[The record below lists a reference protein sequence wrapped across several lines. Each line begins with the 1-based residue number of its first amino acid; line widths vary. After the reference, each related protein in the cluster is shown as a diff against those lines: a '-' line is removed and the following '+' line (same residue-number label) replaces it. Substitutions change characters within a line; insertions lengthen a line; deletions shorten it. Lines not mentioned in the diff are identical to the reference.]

1 MSKKDKN
8 LITNLVK
15 NFIIDENEFEYK
27 NIENYKKS
35 EKLFSYNKNRKLSNV
50 EKRKRFFSENDT
62 LNFVPK
68 LKPKISNIKPT
79 VLRLNTKKSNSR
91 NVRENLFSDVDQP
104 LINSYENEDT
114 ESFNSDSSSDS
125 DTSSEEDE
133 IILIKEEKGKILERK
148 VKKIKEELHECS
160 DFESDEEELNK
171 LRFLKTILQ
180 VRKELIKYKV
190 KINKNFSY
198 KDDTSI
204 EIGKTKIYKFLDISE
219 YFLNNNNLNNNNNN
233 NQNNL
238 NNDCKQK
245 KQRHLSILSIL
256 ENKLSVQ

>member
-8 LITNLVK
+8 LIINLVK
-15 NFIIDENEFEYK
+15 NFNIDENEFEYK
-27 NIENYKKS
+27 NIKKS

-50 EKRKRFFSENDT
+50 EKRKRFFSENDS

-91 NVRENLFSDVDQP
+91 NVRENLFSDEP

-114 ESFNSDSSSDS
+114 ESFDSSSDS
-125 DTSSEEDE
+125 DTSEEE
-133 IILIKEEKGKILERK
+133 ILIIKEEKKILERK

-198 KDDTSI
+198 KDDTLI
-204 EIGKTKIYKFLDISE
+204 EIGKSKIYKILDISE
-219 YFLNNNNLNNNNNN
+219 YFFNNNNLNY
-233 NQNNL
+233 NQNNV
-238 NNDCKQK
+238 NNNYNQN

>member
-8 LITNLVK
+8 LIINLVK
-15 NFIIDENEFEYK
+15 NFNIDENEFEYK
-27 NIENYKKS
+27 NIKKS
-35 EKLFSYNKNRKLSNV
+35 EKLFFYNKNRKLSNV
-50 EKRKRFFSENDT
+50 EKRKRFFSENDS

-91 NVRENLFSDVDQP
+91 NVRENLFSDEP

-114 ESFNSDSSSDS
+114 ESFDSSSDS
-125 DTSSEEDE
+125 DTSDEE
-133 IILIKEEKGKILERK
+133 ILIIKEEKKILERK

-160 DFESDEEELNK
+160 DFESDEEENK

-198 KDDTSI
+198 KDDTLI
-204 EIGKTKIYKFLDISE
+204 EIGKSKIYKILDISE
-219 YFLNNNNLNNNNNN
+219 YFFNNNNLNY
-233 NQNNL
+233 NQNNV
-238 NNDCKQK
+238 NNNYNQN

>member
-50 EKRKRFFSENDT
+50 EKRKRFFSENDS

-114 ESFNSDSSSDS
+114 ESFDSSSDS
-125 DTSSEEDE
+125 DTSDEE
-133 IILIKEEKGKILERK
+133 ILIIKEEKKILERK

-160 DFESDEEELNK
+160 DFESDEEVNK

-198 KDDTSI
+198 KDDTLI
-204 EIGKTKIYKFLDISE
+204 EIGKSKIYKILDISE
-219 YFLNNNNLNNNNNN
+219 YFFNNNNLNY
-233 NQNNL
+233 NQNNV
-238 NNDCKQK
+238 NNNYNQN
-245 KQRHLSILSIL
+245 KQRHLSILCIL
-256 ENKLSVQ
+256 ENKLSVK

>member
-8 LITNLVK
+8 LIINLVK
-15 NFIIDENEFEYK
+15 NFNIDENEFEYK
-27 NIENYKKS
+27 NIKKS
-35 EKLFSYNKNRKLSNV
+35 EKLFFYNKNRKLSNV
-50 EKRKRFFSENDT
+50 EKRKRFFSENDS

-91 NVRENLFSDVDQP
+91 NVRENLFSDEP

-114 ESFNSDSSSDS
+114 ESFDSSSDS
-125 DTSSEEDE
+125 DTSEEE
-133 IILIKEEKGKILERK
+133 ILIIKEEKKILERK

-160 DFESDEEELNK
+160 DFESDEEVNK

-198 KDDTSI
+198 KDDTLI
-204 EIGKTKIYKFLDISE
+204 EIGKSKIYKILDISE
-219 YFLNNNNLNNNNNN
+219 YFYNNNNNLNY
-233 NQNNL
+233 NQNNV
-238 NNDCKQK
+238 NNNYNQN

>member
-8 LITNLVK
+8 LIINLVK
-15 NFIIDENEFEYK
+15 NFNIDENEFEYK
-27 NIENYKKS
+27 NIKKS
-35 EKLFSYNKNRKLSNV
+35 EKLFFYNKNRKLSNV
-50 EKRKRFFSENDT
+50 EKRKRFFSENDS

-91 NVRENLFSDVDQP
+91 NVRENLFSDEP

-114 ESFNSDSSSDS
+114 ESFDSSSDS
-125 DTSSEEDE
+125 DTSEEE
-133 IILIKEEKGKILERK
+133 ILIIKEEKKILERK

-160 DFESDEEELNK
+160 DFESDEEVNK

-198 KDDTSI
+198 KDDTLI
-204 EIGKTKIYKFLDISE
+204 EIGKSKIYKILDISE
-219 YFLNNNNLNNNNNN
+219 YFFNNNNLNY
-233 NQNNL
+233 NQNNV
-238 NNDCKQK
+238 NNNYNQN

>member
-8 LITNLVK
+8 LIINLVK
-15 NFIIDENEFEYK
+15 NFNIDENEFEYK
-27 NIENYKKS
+27 NIKKS

-50 EKRKRFFSENDT
+50 EKRKRFFSENDS

-79 VLRLNTKKSNSR
+79 VLRLNSKKSNSR
-91 NVRENLFSDVDQP
+91 NVRENLFSDEP

-114 ESFNSDSSSDS
+114 ESFDSSSDS
-125 DTSSEEDE
+125 DTSDEE
-133 IILIKEEKGKILERK
+133 ILIIKEEKKILERK

-160 DFESDEEELNK
+160 DFESDEEVNK

-198 KDDTSI
+198 KDDTLI
-204 EIGKTKIYKFLDISE
+204 EIGKSKIYKILDISE
-219 YFLNNNNLNNNNNN
+219 YFFNNNNLNY
-233 NQNNL
+233 NQNNV
-238 NNDCKQK
+238 NNNYNQN
-245 KQRHLSILSIL
+245 KQRHLSILCIL
-256 ENKLSVQ
+256 ENKLSVK

>member
-8 LITNLVK
+8 LIINLVK
-15 NFIIDENEFEYK
+15 NFNIDENEFEYK
-27 NIENYKKS
+27 NIKKS

-50 EKRKRFFSENDT
+50 EKRKRFFSENDS

-91 NVRENLFSDVDQP
+91 NVRENLFSDEP

-114 ESFNSDSSSDS
+114 ESFDSSSDS
-125 DTSSEEDE
+125 DTSDEE
-133 IILIKEEKGKILERK
+133 ILIIKEEKKILERK

-160 DFESDEEELNK
+160 DFESDEEVNK

-198 KDDTSI
+198 KDDILI
-204 EIGKTKIYKFLDISE
+204 EIGKSKIYKILDISE
-219 YFLNNNNLNNNNNN
+219 YFFNNNNLNY
-233 NQNNL
+233 NQNNV
-238 NNDCKQK
+238 NNNYNQN

>member
-8 LITNLVK
+8 LIINLVK
-15 NFIIDENEFEYK
+15 NFNIDENEFEYK
-27 NIENYKKS
+27 NIKKS

-50 EKRKRFFSENDT
+50 EKRKRFFSENDS

-91 NVRENLFSDVDQP
+91 NVRENLFSDEP

-114 ESFNSDSSSDS
+114 ESFDSSSDS
-125 DTSSEEDE
+125 DTSDEE
-133 IILIKEEKGKILERK
+133 ILIIKEEKKILERK

-160 DFESDEEELNK
+160 DFESDEEVNK

-198 KDDTSI
+198 KDDTLI
-204 EIGKTKIYKFLDISE
+204 EIGKSKIYKILDISE
-219 YFLNNNNLNNNNNN
+219 YFFNNNNNNLNY
-233 NQNNL
+233 NQNNV
-238 NNDCKQK
+238 NNNYNQN

>member
-8 LITNLVK
+8 LIINLVK
-15 NFIIDENEFEYK
+15 NFNIDENEFEYK
-27 NIENYKKS
+27 NIKKS

-50 EKRKRFFSENDT
+50 EKRKRFFSENDS

-79 VLRLNTKKSNSR
+79 VLRLNSKKSNSR
-91 NVRENLFSDVDQP
+91 NVRENLFSDEP

-114 ESFNSDSSSDS
+114 ESFDSSSDS
-125 DTSSEEDE
+125 DTSEEE
-133 IILIKEEKGKILERK
+133 ILIIKEEKKILERK

-160 DFESDEEELNK
+160 DFESDEEVNK
-171 LRFLKTILQ
+171 LRFLKTIIQ

-198 KDDTSI
+198 KDDTLI
-204 EIGKTKIYKFLDISE
+204 EIGKSKIYKILDISE
-219 YFLNNNNLNNNNNN
+219 YFFNNNNLNY
-233 NQNNL
+233 NQNNV
-238 NNDCKQK
+238 NNNYNQN
-245 KQRHLSILSIL
+245 KQRHLSILCIL
-256 ENKLSVQ
+256 ENKLSVK

>member
-8 LITNLVK
+8 LIINLVK
-15 NFIIDENEFEYK
+15 NFNIDENEFEYK
-27 NIENYKKS
+27 NIKKS

-50 EKRKRFFSENDT
+50 EKRKRFFSENDS

-91 NVRENLFSDVDQP
+91 NVRENLFSDEP

-114 ESFNSDSSSDS
+114 ESFDSSSDS
-125 DTSSEEDE
+125 DTSDEE
-133 IILIKEEKGKILERK
+133 ILIIKEEKKILERK

-160 DFESDEEELNK
+160 DFESDEEVNK

-233 NQNNL
+233 NNQNNL

>member
-8 LITNLVK
+8 LIINLVK
-15 NFIIDENEFEYK
+15 NFNIDENEFEYK
-27 NIENYKKS
+27 NIKKS
-35 EKLFSYNKNRKLSNV
+35 EKLFFYNKNRKLSNV

-160 DFESDEEELNK
+160 DFESDEEVNK

-198 KDDTSI
+198 KDDTLI
-204 EIGKTKIYKFLDISE
+204 EIGKSKIYKILDISE
-219 YFLNNNNLNNNNNN
+219 YFYNNNNNLNY
-233 NQNNL
+233 NQNNV
-238 NNDCKQK
+238 NNNYNQN

>member
-27 NIENYKKS
+27 NIENNKKS

-68 LKPKISNIKPT
+68 LKRKISNIKPT

-91 NVRENLFSDVDQP
+91 NVRENLFSDEP

-238 NNDCKQK
+238 NNKKKKK

-256 ENKLSVQ
+256 ENKLRVQ

>member
-8 LITNLVK
+8 LIINLVK
-15 NFIIDENEFEYK
+15 NFNIDENEFEYK
-27 NIENYKKS
+27 NIKKS

-50 EKRKRFFSENDT
+50 EKRKRFFSENDS

-91 NVRENLFSDVDQP
+91 NVRENLFSDEP

-114 ESFNSDSSSDS
+114 ESFDSSSDS
-125 DTSSEEDE
+125 DTSDEE
-133 IILIKEEKGKILERK
+133 ILIIKEEKKILERK

-160 DFESDEEELNK
+160 DFESDEEVNK

-198 KDDTSI
+198 KDDTLI
-204 EIGKTKIYKFLDISE
+204 EIGKSKIYKILDISE
-219 YFLNNNNLNNNNNN
+219 YFFNNNLNY
-233 NQNNL
+233 NQNNV
-238 NNDCKQK
+238 NNNYNQN

>member
-8 LITNLVK
+8 LIINLVK
-15 NFIIDENEFEYK
+15 NFNIDENEFEYK
-27 NIENYKKS
+27 NIKKS

-50 EKRKRFFSENDT
+50 EKRKRFFSENDS

-91 NVRENLFSDVDQP
+91 NVRENLFSDEP

-114 ESFNSDSSSDS
+114 ESFDSSSDS
-125 DTSSEEDE
+125 DTSDEE
-133 IILIKEEKGKILERK
+133 ILIIKEEKKILERK

-160 DFESDEEELNK
+160 DFESDEEVNK

-198 KDDTSI
+198 KDDTLI
-204 EIGKTKIYKFLDISE
+204 EIGK
-219 YFLNNNNLNNNNNN
+219 
-233 NQNNL
+233 
-238 NNDCKQK
+238 
-245 KQRHLSILSIL
+245 
-256 ENKLSVQ
+256 

>member
-8 LITNLVK
+8 LIINLVK
-15 NFIIDENEFEYK
+15 NFNIDENEFEYK
-27 NIENYKKS
+27 NIKKS

-50 EKRKRFFSENDT
+50 EKRKRFFSENDS

-91 NVRENLFSDVDQP
+91 NVRENLFSDEP

-114 ESFNSDSSSDS
+114 ESFDSSSDS
-125 DTSSEEDE
+125 DTSDEE
-133 IILIKEEKGKILERK
+133 ILIIKEEKKILERK

-160 DFESDEEELNK
+160 DFESDEEVNK

-198 KDDTSI
+198 KDDTLI
-204 EIGKTKIYKFLDISE
+204 EIGKSKIYKILDISE
-219 YFLNNNNLNNNNNN
+219 YFFNNNNNLNY
-233 NQNNL
+233 NQNNV
-238 NNDCKQK
+238 NNNYNQN

>member
-8 LITNLVK
+8 LIINLVK
-15 NFIIDENEFEYK
+15 NFNIDENEFEYK
-27 NIENYKKS
+27 NIKKS

-50 EKRKRFFSENDT
+50 EKRKRFFSENDS

-91 NVRENLFSDVDQP
+91 NVRENLFSDEP

-114 ESFNSDSSSDS
+114 ESFDSSSDS
-125 DTSSEEDE
+125 DTSDEE
-133 IILIKEEKGKILERK
+133 ILIIKEEKKILERK

-160 DFESDEEELNK
+160 DFESDEEVNK

-198 KDDTSI
+198 KDDTQI
-204 EIGKTKIYKFLDISE
+204 EIGKSKIYKILDISE
-219 YFLNNNNLNNNNNN
+219 YFNNNNNLNY
-233 NQNNL
+233 NQNNV
-238 NNDCKQK
+238 NNNYNQN

>member
-8 LITNLVK
+8 LIINLVK
-15 NFIIDENEFEYK
+15 NFNIDENEFEYK
-27 NIENYKKS
+27 NIKKS

-50 EKRKRFFSENDT
+50 EKRKRFFSENDS

-91 NVRENLFSDVDQP
+91 NVRENLFSDEP

-114 ESFNSDSSSDS
+114 ESFDSSSDS
-125 DTSSEEDE
+125 DTSEEE
-133 IILIKEEKGKILERK
+133 ILIIKEEKKILERK

-160 DFESDEEELNK
+160 DFESDEEVNK

-198 KDDTSI
+198 KDDTLI
-204 EIGKTKIYKFLDISE
+204 EIGKSKIYKILDISE
-219 YFLNNNNLNNNNNN
+219 YFFNNNNLNY
-233 NQNNL
+233 NQNNV
-238 NNDCKQK
+238 NNNYNKN
-245 KQRHLSILSIL
+245 KQRHLRILRIL
-256 ENKLSVQ
+256 EKKLSVK

>member
-8 LITNLVK
+8 LIINLVK
-15 NFIIDENEFEYK
+15 NFNIDENEFEYK
-27 NIENYKKS
+27 NIKKS

-50 EKRKRFFSENDT
+50 EKRKRFFSENDS

-91 NVRENLFSDVDQP
+91 NVRENLFSDEP

-114 ESFNSDSSSDS
+114 ESFDSSSDS
-125 DTSSEEDE
+125 DTSEEE
-133 IILIKEEKGKILERK
+133 ILIIKEEKKILERK

-160 DFESDEEELNK
+160 DFESDEEVNK

-198 KDDTSI
+198 KDDTLI
-204 EIGKTKIYKFLDISE
+204 EIGKSKIYKILDISE
-219 YFLNNNNLNNNNNN
+219 YFNNNNNNLNY
-233 NQNNL
+233 NQNNV
-238 NNDCKQK
+238 NNNYNQN

>member
-8 LITNLVK
+8 LIINLVK
-15 NFIIDENEFEYK
+15 NFNIDENEFEYK
-27 NIENYKKS
+27 NIKKS
-35 EKLFSYNKNRKLSNV
+35 EKLFFYNKNRKLSNV
-50 EKRKRFFSENDT
+50 EKRKRFFSENDS

-91 NVRENLFSDVDQP
+91 NVRENLFSDEP

-114 ESFNSDSSSDS
+114 ESFDSSSDS
-125 DTSSEEDE
+125 DTSDEE
-133 IILIKEEKGKILERK
+133 ILIIKEEKGKILERK

-160 DFESDEEELNK
+160 DFESDEEVNK

-198 KDDTSI
+198 KDDTLI
-204 EIGKTKIYKFLDISE
+204 EIGKSKIYKILDISE
-219 YFLNNNNLNNNNNN
+219 YFFNNNNLNY
-233 NQNNL
+233 NQNNV
-238 NNDCKQK
+238 NNNYNQN

>member
-8 LITNLVK
+8 LIINLVK

-27 NIENYKKS
+27 NIKKS
-35 EKLFSYNKNRKLSNV
+35 EKLFYYNKNRKLSNV
-50 EKRKRFFSENDT
+50 EKRKRFFSENDS

-91 NVRENLFSDVDQP
+91 NVRENLFSDEP

-114 ESFNSDSSSDS
+114 ESFDSSSDS
-125 DTSSEEDE
+125 DTSDEE
-133 IILIKEEKGKILERK
+133 ILIIKEEKKILERK

-160 DFESDEEELNK
+160 DFESDEEVNK

-198 KDDTSI
+198 KDDTLI
-204 EIGKTKIYKFLDISE
+204 EIGKSKIYKILDISE
-219 YFLNNNNLNNNNNN
+219 YFFNNNNLNY
-233 NQNNL
+233 NQNNV
-238 NNDCKQK
+238 NNNYNQN
-245 KQRHLSILSIL
+245 KQRHLSILCIL
-256 ENKLSVQ
+256 ENKLSVK

>member
-8 LITNLVK
+8 LIINLVK
-15 NFIIDENEFEYK
+15 NFNIDENEFEYK
-27 NIENYKKS
+27 NIKKS

-50 EKRKRFFSENDT
+50 EKRKRFFSENDS

-91 NVRENLFSDVDQP
+91 NVRENLFSDEP

-114 ESFNSDSSSDS
+114 ESFDSSSDS
-125 DTSSEEDE
+125 DTSDEE
-133 IILIKEEKGKILERK
+133 ILIIKEEKKILERK

-198 KDDTSI
+198 KDDTLI
-204 EIGKTKIYKFLDISE
+204 EIGKSKIYKILDISE
-219 YFLNNNNLNNNNNN
+219 YFFNNNNLNY
-233 NQNNL
+233 NQNNV
-238 NNDCKQK
+238 NNNYNQN

>member
-35 EKLFSYNKNRKLSNV
+35 EKLFSYNKNRKLSDV

-114 ESFNSDSSSDS
+114 ESFDSSSDS
-125 DTSSEEDE
+125 DTSDEE
-133 IILIKEEKGKILERK
+133 ILIIKEEKKILERK

-160 DFESDEEELNK
+160 DFESDEEENK

-198 KDDTSI
+198 KDDTLI
-204 EIGKTKIYKFLDISE
+204 EIGKSKIYKILDISE
-219 YFLNNNNLNNNNNN
+219 YFFNNNNLNY
-233 NQNNL
+233 NQNNV
-238 NNDCKQK
+238 NNNYNQN

>member
-8 LITNLVK
+8 LIINLVK
-15 NFIIDENEFEYK
+15 NFNIDENEFEYK
-27 NIENYKKS
+27 NIKKS
-35 EKLFSYNKNRKLSNV
+35 EKLFFYNKNRKLSNV
-50 EKRKRFFSENDT
+50 EKRKRFFSENDS

-91 NVRENLFSDVDQP
+91 NVRENLFSDEP

-114 ESFNSDSSSDS
+114 ESFDSSSDS
-125 DTSSEEDE
+125 DTSDEE
-133 IILIKEEKGKILERK
+133 ILIIKEEKKILERK

-160 DFESDEEELNK
+160 DFESDEEVNK

-198 KDDTSI
+198 KDDTLI
-204 EIGKTKIYKFLDISE
+204 EIGKSKIYKILDISE
-219 YFLNNNNLNNNNNN
+219 YFFNNNNLNY
-233 NQNNL
+233 NQNNV
-238 NNDCKQK
+238 NNNYNQN

>member
-8 LITNLVK
+8 LIINLVK
-15 NFIIDENEFEYK
+15 NFNIDENEFEYK
-27 NIENYKKS
+27 NIKKS

-50 EKRKRFFSENDT
+50 EKRKRFFSENDS

-91 NVRENLFSDVDQP
+91 NVRENLFSDEP

-114 ESFNSDSSSDS
+114 ESFDSSSDS
-125 DTSSEEDE
+125 DTSDEE
-133 IILIKEEKGKILERK
+133 ILIIKEEKKILERK

-160 DFESDEEELNK
+160 DFESDEEVNK

-198 KDDTSI
+198 KDDTLI
-204 EIGKTKIYKFLDISE
+204 EIGKSKIYKILDISE
-219 YFLNNNNLNNNNNN
+219 YFNNNNNNLNY
-233 NQNNL
+233 NQNNV
-238 NNDCKQK
+238 NNNYNQN

>member
-8 LITNLVK
+8 LIINLVK
-15 NFIIDENEFEYK
+15 NFNIDENEFEYK
-27 NIENYKKS
+27 NIKKS

-50 EKRKRFFSENDT
+50 EKRKRFFSENDS

-91 NVRENLFSDVDQP
+91 NARENLFSDEP

-114 ESFNSDSSSDS
+114 ESFDSSSDS
-125 DTSSEEDE
+125 DTSEEE
-133 IILIKEEKGKILERK
+133 ILIIKEEKKILERK

-160 DFESDEEELNK
+160 DFESDEEVNK

-198 KDDTSI
+198 KDDTLI
-204 EIGKTKIYKFLDISE
+204 EIGKSKIYKILDISE
-219 YFLNNNNLNNNNNN
+219 YFFNKNNNNLNY
-233 NQNNL
+233 NQNNV
-238 NNDCKQK
+238 NNNYNQN

>member
-8 LITNLVK
+8 LIINLVK
-15 NFIIDENEFEYK
+15 NFNIDENEFEYK
-27 NIENYKKS
+27 NIKKS

-50 EKRKRFFSENDT
+50 EKRKRFFSENDS

-91 NVRENLFSDVDQP
+91 NVRENLFSDEP

-114 ESFNSDSSSDS
+114 ESFDSSSDS
-125 DTSSEEDE
+125 DTSDEE
-133 IILIKEEKGKILERK
+133 ILIIKEEKKILERK

-160 DFESDEEELNK
+160 DFESDEEVNK

-198 KDDTSI
+198 KDDTLI
-204 EIGKTKIYKFLDISE
+204 EIGKSKIYKILDISE
-219 YFLNNNNLNNNNNN
+219 YFFNNNNLNY
-233 NQNNL
+233 NQNNV
-238 NNDCKQK
+238 NNNYNQN

>member
-8 LITNLVK
+8 LIINLVK
-15 NFIIDENEFEYK
+15 NFNIDENEFEYK
-27 NIENYKKS
+27 NIKKS
-35 EKLFSYNKNRKLSNV
+35 EKLFYYNKNRKLSNV
-50 EKRKRFFSENDT
+50 EKRKRFFSENDS

-91 NVRENLFSDVDQP
+91 NVRENLFSDEP

-114 ESFNSDSSSDS
+114 ESFDSSSDS
-125 DTSSEEDE
+125 DTSEEE
-133 IILIKEEKGKILERK
+133 ILIIKEEKKILERK

-160 DFESDEEELNK
+160 DFESDEEVNK

-204 EIGKTKIYKFLDISE
+204 EIGKTKIYKILDISE
-219 YFLNNNNLNNNNNN
+219 YFFNNNNLNY
-233 NQNNL
+233 NQNNV
-238 NNDCKQK
+238 NNNYNQN

>member
-8 LITNLVK
+8 LIINLVK
-15 NFIIDENEFEYK
+15 NFNIDENEFEYK
-27 NIENYKKS
+27 NIKKS

-50 EKRKRFFSENDT
+50 EKRKRFFSENDS

-91 NVRENLFSDVDQP
+91 NVRENLFSDEP

-114 ESFNSDSSSDS
+114 ESFDSSSDS
-125 DTSSEEDE
+125 DTSDEE
-133 IILIKEEKGKILERK
+133 ILIIKEEKKILERK

-160 DFESDEEELNK
+160 DFESDEEVNK

-198 KDDTSI
+198 KDDTLI
-204 EIGKTKIYKFLDISE
+204 EIGKSKIYKILDISE
-219 YFLNNNNLNNNNNN
+219 YFFNNNNLNY
-233 NQNNL
+233 NQNNV
-238 NNDCKQK
+238 NNNYNQN
-245 KQRHLSILSIL
+245 KQRHLSILCIL
-256 ENKLSVQ
+256 ENKLSVK

>member
-8 LITNLVK
+8 LIINLVK
-15 NFIIDENEFEYK
+15 NFNIDENENEYK
-27 NIENYKKS
+27 NIKKS

-50 EKRKRFFSENDT
+50 EKRKRFFSENDS

-91 NVRENLFSDVDQP
+91 NVRENLFSDEP

-114 ESFNSDSSSDS
+114 ESFDSSSDS
-125 DTSSEEDE
+125 DTSDEE
-133 IILIKEEKGKILERK
+133 ILIIKEEKKILERK

-160 DFESDEEELNK
+160 DFESDEEVNK

-198 KDDTSI
+198 KDDTLI
-204 EIGKTKIYKFLDISE
+204 EIGKSKIYKILDISE
-219 YFLNNNNLNNNNNN
+219 YFFNNNNLNY
-233 NQNNL
+233 NQNNV
-238 NNDCKQK
+238 NNNYNQN

>member
-8 LITNLVK
+8 LIINLVK
-15 NFIIDENEFEYK
+15 NFNIDENEFEYK
-27 NIENYKKS
+27 NIKKS

-50 EKRKRFFSENDT
+50 EKRKRFFSENDS

-91 NVRENLFSDVDQP
+91 NVRENLFSDEP

-114 ESFNSDSSSDS
+114 ESFDSSSDS
-125 DTSSEEDE
+125 DTSEEE
-133 IILIKEEKGKILERK
+133 ILIIKEEKKILERK

-160 DFESDEEELNK
+160 DFESDEEVNK

-198 KDDTSI
+198 KDDTLI
-204 EIGKTKIYKFLDISE
+204 EIGKSKIYKILDISE
-219 YFLNNNNLNNNNNN
+219 YFFNNNNNLNY
-233 NQNNL
+233 NQNNV
-238 NNDCKQK
+238 NNNYNQN

>member
-8 LITNLVK
+8 LIINLVK
-15 NFIIDENEFEYK
+15 NFNIDENEFEYK
-27 NIENYKKS
+27 NIKKS
-35 EKLFSYNKNRKLSNV
+35 EKLFFYNKNRKLSNV
-50 EKRKRFFSENDT
+50 EKRKRFFSENDS

-91 NVRENLFSDVDQP
+91 NVRENLFSDEP

-114 ESFNSDSSSDS
+114 ESFDSSSDS
-125 DTSSEEDE
+125 DTSDEE
-133 IILIKEEKGKILERK
+133 ILIIKEEKKILERK

-160 DFESDEEELNK
+160 DFESDEEVNK

-198 KDDTSI
+198 KDDTLI
-204 EIGKTKIYKFLDISE
+204 EIGKSKIYKILDISE
-219 YFLNNNNLNNNNNN
+219 YFYNNNNNLNY
-233 NQNNL
+233 NQNNV
-238 NNDCKQK
+238 NNNYNQN

>member
-8 LITNLVK
+8 LIINLVK
-15 NFIIDENEFEYK
+15 NFNIDENEFEYK
-27 NIENYKKS
+27 NIKKS

-50 EKRKRFFSENDT
+50 EKRKRFFSENDS

-91 NVRENLFSDVDQP
+91 NVRENLFSDEP

-114 ESFNSDSSSDS
+114 ESFDSSSDS
-125 DTSSEEDE
+125 DTSEEE
-133 IILIKEEKGKILERK
+133 ILIIKEEKKNLERK

-160 DFESDEEELNK
+160 DFESDEEVNK

-198 KDDTSI
+198 KDDTLI
-204 EIGKTKIYKFLDISE
+204 EIGKSKIYKILDISE
-219 YFLNNNNLNNNNNN
+219 YFFNNNNLNY
-233 NQNNL
+233 NQNNV
-238 NNDCKQK
+238 NNNYNQN

>member
-8 LITNLVK
+8 LIINLVK
-15 NFIIDENEFEYK
+15 NFNIDENEFEYK
-27 NIENYKKS
+27 NIKKS

-50 EKRKRFFSENDT
+50 EKRKRFFSENDS

-91 NVRENLFSDVDQP
+91 NVRENLFSDEP

-114 ESFNSDSSSDS
+114 ESFDSSSDS
-125 DTSSEEDE
+125 DTSDEE
-133 IILIKEEKGKILERK
+133 ILIIKEEKKILERK

-160 DFESDEEELNK
+160 DFESDEEVNK

-198 KDDTSI
+198 KDDTLI
-204 EIGKTKIYKFLDISE
+204 EIGKSKIYKILDISE
-219 YFLNNNNLNNNNNN
+219 YFFNKNNNNLNY
-233 NQNNL
+233 NQNNV
-238 NNDCKQK
+238 NNNYNQN

>member
-8 LITNLVK
+8 LIINLVK
-15 NFIIDENEFEYK
+15 NFNIDENEFEYK
-27 NIENYKKS
+27 NIKKS

-50 EKRKRFFSENDT
+50 EKRKRFFSENDS

-91 NVRENLFSDVDQP
+91 NVRENLFSDEP

-114 ESFNSDSSSDS
+114 ESFDSSSDS
-125 DTSSEEDE
+125 DTSDEE
-133 IILIKEEKGKILERK
+133 ILIIKEEKKILERK

-160 DFESDEEELNK
+160 DFESDEEANK

-198 KDDTSI
+198 KDDTLI
-204 EIGKTKIYKFLDISE
+204 EIGKSKIYKILDISE
-219 YFLNNNNLNNNNNN
+219 YFFNNNNLNY
-233 NQNNL
+233 NQNNV
-238 NNDCKQK
+238 NNNYNQN
-245 KQRHLSILSIL
+245 KQRHLSILCIL
-256 ENKLSVQ
+256 ENKLSVK

>member
-8 LITNLVK
+8 LIINLVK
-15 NFIIDENEFEYK
+15 NFNIDENEFEYK
-27 NIENYKKS
+27 NIKKS

-50 EKRKRFFSENDT
+50 EKRKRFFSENDS

-91 NVRENLFSDVDQP
+91 NVRENLFSDEP

-114 ESFNSDSSSDS
+114 ESFDSSSDS
-125 DTSSEEDE
+125 DTSDEE
-133 IILIKEEKGKILERK
+133 ILIIKEEKKILERK

-160 DFESDEEELNK
+160 DFESDEEVNK

-198 KDDTSI
+198 KDDTLI
-204 EIGKTKIYKFLDISE
+204 EIGKSKIYKILDISE
-219 YFLNNNNLNNNNNN
+219 YFNNNNNLNY
-233 NQNNL
+233 NQNNV
-238 NNDCKQK
+238 NNNYNQN

>member
-8 LITNLVK
+8 LIINLVK
-15 NFIIDENEFEYK
+15 NFNIDENEFEYK
-27 NIENYKKS
+27 NIKKS

-50 EKRKRFFSENDT
+50 EKRKRFFSENDS

-91 NVRENLFSDVDQP
+91 NVRENLFSDEP

-114 ESFNSDSSSDS
+114 ESFDSSSDS
-125 DTSSEEDE
+125 DTSEEE
-133 IILIKEEKGKILERK
+133 ILIIKEEKKILERK

-160 DFESDEEELNK
+160 DFESDEEVNK

-198 KDDTSI
+198 KDDTLI
-204 EIGKTKIYKFLDISE
+204 EIGKSKIYKILDISE
-219 YFLNNNNLNNNNNN
+219 YFFNNNNLNY
-233 NQNNL
+233 NQNNV
-238 NNDCKQK
+238 NNNYNQN

>member
-8 LITNLVK
+8 LIVNLVK
-15 NFIIDENEFEYK
+15 NFNIDENEFEYK
-27 NIENYKKS
+27 NIKKS

-50 EKRKRFFSENDT
+50 EKRKRFFSENDS

-91 NVRENLFSDVDQP
+91 NVRENLFSDEP

-114 ESFNSDSSSDS
+114 ESFDSSSDS
-125 DTSSEEDE
+125 DTSDEE
-133 IILIKEEKGKILERK
+133 ILIIKEEKKILERK

-160 DFESDEEELNK
+160 DFESDEEVNK

-198 KDDTSI
+198 KDDTLI
-204 EIGKTKIYKFLDISE
+204 EIGKSKIYKILDISE
-219 YFLNNNNLNNNNNN
+219 YFFNNNNNLNY
-233 NQNNL
+233 NQNNV
-238 NNDCKQK
+238 NNNYNQN

>member
-8 LITNLVK
+8 LIINLVK
-15 NFIIDENEFEYK
+15 NFNIDENEFEYK
-27 NIENYKKS
+27 NIKKS

-50 EKRKRFFSENDT
+50 EKRKRFFSENDS

-91 NVRENLFSDVDQP
+91 NVRENLFSDEP

-114 ESFNSDSSSDS
+114 ESFDSSSDS
-125 DTSSEEDE
+125 DTSEEE
-133 IILIKEEKGKILERK
+133 ILIIKEEKKILERK

-160 DFESDEEELNK
+160 DFESDEEVNK

-198 KDDTSI
+198 KDDTLI
-204 EIGKTKIYKFLDISE
+204 EIGKSKIYKILDISE
-219 YFLNNNNLNNNNNN
+219 YFFNNNNLNY
-233 NQNNL
+233 NQNNV
-238 NNDCKQK
+238 NNNYNQN
-245 KQRHLSILSIL
+245 KQRHLSILCIL
-256 ENKLSVQ
+256 ENKLSVK

>member
-8 LITNLVK
+8 LIINLVK

-27 NIENYKKS
+27 NIKKS

-50 EKRKRFFSENDT
+50 EKRKRFFSENDS

-91 NVRENLFSDVDQP
+91 NVRENLFSDEP

-114 ESFNSDSSSDS
+114 ESFDSSSDS
-125 DTSSEEDE
+125 DTSDEE
-133 IILIKEEKGKILERK
+133 ILIIKEEKKILERK

-160 DFESDEEELNK
+160 DFESDEEVNK

-198 KDDTSI
+198 KDDTLI
-204 EIGKTKIYKFLDISE
+204 EIGKSKIYKILDISE
-219 YFLNNNNLNNNNNN
+219 YFFNNNNLNY
-233 NQNNL
+233 NQNNV
-238 NNDCKQK
+238 NNNYNQN